1 MKIKV
6 ISFSIIIIHQ
16 IKAMTNNQISE
27 NNSAALEAVKV
38 RVLGF
43 IAALAP
49 SKGFYGRLLAD
60 ISRALEGDDKE
71 LRESAEAFI
80 MKFKNCRDLV
90 DFTLELEA

>member
-1 MKIKV
+1 MN
-6 ISFSIIIIHQ
+6 
-16 IKAMTNNQISE
+16 TNNQINE
-27 NNSAALEAVKV
+27 TNSAALEAAKV

-49 SKGFYGRLLAD
+49 SQGFYGRLLAD